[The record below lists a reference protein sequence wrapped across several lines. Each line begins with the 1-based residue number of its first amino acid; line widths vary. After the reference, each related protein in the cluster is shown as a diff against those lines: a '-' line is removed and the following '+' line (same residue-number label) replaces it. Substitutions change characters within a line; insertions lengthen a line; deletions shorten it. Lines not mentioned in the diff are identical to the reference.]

1 MDTNNKNSIIELMKE
16 FSDLAEE
23 IKCDVK
29 LNIKFDG
36 KCFSLNNV
44 FIDIEEELENFE
56 LVRYNKLDKY
66 LRSIS
71 KKFNIK
77 IDSAIFFDYNL
88 LSDIK
93 KVYGRSKAIIYTPSF
108 NKEDKNT
115 LKKYKESYDKLH
127 FSPIIYGNKKSE
139 IKGFDIDKLRI
150 VYNIEDI
157 VNFINNII
165 ENVDKTED
173 ISKIE
178 FRKPITSNDVLES
191 IKSNLKIVKN
201 TDYFDDFKQ
210 NGLFIDKSNISIY
223 YEAIKG
229 EPYSYISIYDRGY
242 FLSDCSYGDKSK
254 LSNMTLPL
262 EYTFEDLS
270 ALTATND
277 FLKSFKLR
285 NRVDLVNNKEI
296 IKYNK
301 EKNTIDYRDF
311 FEGYL
316 NKNILESLRG
326 YPEFEIVINKGLATK
341 IIEKNLQNSTYILG
355 INDNNEKIF
364 IVNFQKDKIRNLKIV
379 RNNIIKDVNSII
391 KDINYNEL

>member
-1 MDTNNKNSIIELMKE
+1 MDTNNKNSIIDLMKE
-16 FSDLAEE
+16 FSNLAEE
-23 IKCDVK
+23 IECEVK

-36 KCFSLNNV
+36 KCFSLNDV
-44 FIDIEEELENFE
+44 FIDIDEEFKNFE

-77 IDSAIFFDYNL
+77 IDSAIFFDCNL

-93 KVYGRSKAIIYTPSF
+93 KVYGRSKATIYTPIF

-115 LKKYKESYDKLH
+115 LKKYKESYYKLH
-127 FSPIIYGNKKSE
+127 FSFIINRNKGSE
-139 IKGFDIDKLRI
+139 IKGFDIDDLRI

-165 ENVDKTED
+165 ENVDKRQD

-178 FRKPITSNDVLES
+178 FRKPLTSSNILES
-191 IKSNLKIVKN
+191 IKSNLKLIKN

-210 NGLFIDKSNISIY
+210 NGLFINKSDISIY

-229 EPYSYISIYDRGY
+229 KPYSYISIYDRGY
-242 FLSDCSYGDKSK
+242 FLSDCSYGDRSK

-262 EYTFEDLS
+262 EYTFEDL
-270 ALTATND
+270 AAITARND
-277 FLKSFKLR
+277 LLSLF
-285 NRVDLVNNKEI
+285 NRRDSINLLNNKEI

-301 EKNTIDYRDF
+301 EKNNIDYRDF
-311 FEGYL
+311 FEGYF

-326 YPEFEIVINKGLATK
+326 SSEFEIVINKGLATK

-379 RNNIIKDVNSII
+379 KNNIIKNVNSII
-391 KDINYNEL
+391 EDINYNEL

>member
-1 MDTNNKNSIIELMKE
+1 MDTNNKNSIIDLMKE
-16 FSDLAEE
+16 FSNLAEE
-23 IKCDVK
+23 IECEVK

-36 KCFSLNNV
+36 KCFSLNDV
-44 FIDIEEELENFE
+44 FIDIDEEFKNFE

-77 IDSAIFFDYNL
+77 IDSAIFFDCNL

-93 KVYGRSKAIIYTPSF
+93 KVYGRSKAIIYTPIF

-115 LKKYKESYDKLH
+115 LKKYKESYYKLH
-127 FSPIIYGNKKSE
+127 FSFIINRNKESE
-139 IKGFDIDKLRI
+139 IKGFDIDDLRI

-165 ENVDKTED
+165 ENVDKRQD

-178 FRKPITSNDVLES
+178 FRKPLTSNDILEL

-210 NGLFIDKSNISIY
+210 NGLFIDKSDISIY

-229 EPYSYISIYDRGY
+229 KPYSYISIYDRGY
-242 FLSDCSYGDKSK
+242 FLSDCSYGDRSK
-254 LSNMTLPL
+254 LSNITLPL
-262 EYTFEDLS
+262 EYTFEDL
-270 ALTATND
+270 AAITARND
-277 FLKSFKLR
+277 LLSLF
-285 NRVDLVNNKEI
+285 NRRDSINLLNNKEI

-301 EKNTIDYRDF
+301 EKNNIDYRDF
-311 FEGYL
+311 FEGYF

-326 YPEFEIVINKGLATK
+326 SSEFEIVINKGLATK

-379 RNNIIKDVNSII
+379 KNNIIKNVNSII
-391 KDINYNEL
+391 EDINYNEL

>member
-1 MDTNNKNSIIELMKE
+1 MDTNNKNSIIDLMKE
-16 FSDLAEE
+16 FSNLAEE
-23 IKCDVK
+23 IECEVK

-36 KCFSLNNV
+36 KCFSLNDV
-44 FIDIEEELENFE
+44 FIDIDEEFKNFE

-77 IDSAIFFDYNL
+77 IDSAIFFDCNL

-93 KVYGRSKAIIYTPSF
+93 KVYGRSKAIIYTPIF

-115 LKKYKESYDKLH
+115 LKKYKESYYKLH
-127 FSPIIYGNKKSE
+127 FSFIINRNKESE
-139 IKGFDIDKLRI
+139 LKGFDIDDLRI

-165 ENVDKTED
+165 ENVDKRQD

-178 FRKPITSNDVLES
+178 FRKPLTSNDILES

-210 NGLFIDKSNISIY
+210 NGLFIDKSDISIY

-229 EPYSYISIYDRGY
+229 KPYSYISIYDRGY
-242 FLSDCSYGDKSK
+242 FLSDCSYGDRSN

-262 EYTFEDLS
+262 EYTFEDL
-270 ALTATND
+270 AAITARND
-277 FLKSFKLR
+277 LLSLF
-285 NRVDLVNNKEI
+285 NRRDSINLLNNKEI

-301 EKNTIDYRDF
+301 EKNNIDYRDF
-311 FEGYL
+311 FEGYF

-326 YPEFEIVINKGLATK
+326 SSEFEIVINKGLATK

-379 RNNIIKDVNSII
+379 KNNIIKNVNSII
-391 KDINYNEL
+391 EDINYNEL